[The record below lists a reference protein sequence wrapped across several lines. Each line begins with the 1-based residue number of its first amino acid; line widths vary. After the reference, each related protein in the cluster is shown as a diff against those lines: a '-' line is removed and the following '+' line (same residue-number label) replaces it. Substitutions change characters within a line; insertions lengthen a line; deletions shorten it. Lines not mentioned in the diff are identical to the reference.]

1 MEYRVVSLNPSSLS
15 VVSWKKKN
23 KKKNTS
29 EKLFIL
35 IYMHN
40 VCGSFRYS
48 YRYYMHKVQKMY
60 FTVLLLLPQEK
71 YSLQDELHY

>member
-15 VVSWKKKN
+15 VVSWKKKKK

-29 EKLFIL
+29 EKLFIFV
-35 IYMHN
+35 YMYN

-48 YRYYMHKVQKMY
+48 YYMHKVQKMY

-71 YSLQDELHY
+71 YSLQDGLHY

>member
-23 KKKNTS
+23 TS
-29 EKLFIL
+29 EKLFIF
-35 IYMHN
+35 ICMYN

-48 YRYYMHKVQKMY
+48 YYMHKVQKMY